1 MLPLRWW
8 GAPRLWRSNKIK
20 AMGEARV
27 QQEMTVPASPIG
39 IARLS
44 KMMFDGIDLTPL
56 WRELIGKYIYRRDDS
71 AALLDLAMVE
81 QLFGNL
87 EEGLARQDEALAI
100 NRLYRSPVA
109 NGAPALE
116 LLAFAAPGDIGT
128 NTPLEFLLEASDI
141 ALTTLFIVPG
151 LPLPETIPAHDLAI
165 VAVGESDA
173 NAPIL
178 AEIDRLTRHWACP
191 VLNRPA
197 GIFALSRQ
205 RLFALLDGAPGVV
218 MPMTRR
224 AERGDVARLGAG
236 TVPLVELLP
245 DGAFPIIARPVG
257 SHAGHGLKK
266 LDDAAA
272 IAEYLAER
280 SEAAF
285 YLSRFVDYRSRDGL
299 YRKYRIVFID
309 GRPFACHMAITDQW
323 MIYYLN
329 ANMKESAGKRAEEAQ
344 FMADFDVDFASWHDA
359 ALAAIA
365 GRVGLDYFGI
375 DCAETADGKL
385 LVFEADI
392 AMIVHAMDRPE
403 IFPYKPPQMR
413 KVFDAF
419 RAMLHA
425 RSGRRSASAA

>member
-1 MLPLRWW
+1 MGSG
-8 GAPRLWRSNKIK
+8 GA
-20 AMGEARV
+20 V
-27 QQEMTVPASPIG
+27 QQETTVPPTPMG

-44 KMMFDGIDLTPL
+44 KMMFDGADLTPL

-87 EEGLARQDEALAI
+87 EDGLARQDEALAI
-100 NRLYRSPVA
+100 NRLYRSPFA
-109 NGAPALE
+109 GGTPALE

-128 NTPLEFLLEASDI
+128 NTPLEFLLEDSDI

-151 LPLPETIPAHDLAI
+151 LPLPDTLPAHDLAI

-173 NAPIL
+173 NAPVL
-178 AEIDRLTRHWACP
+178 AEIGRLTQRWP
-191 VLNRPA
+191 QLVLNSPA
-197 GIFALSRQ
+197 AILELSRQ
-205 RLFALLDGAPGVV
+205 RLFAVLDGAPGTV

-224 AERGDVARLGAG
+224 IGRGDVVKLGAG
-236 TVPLVELLP
+236 ATALAELLP
-245 DGAFPIIARPVG
+245 DGIFPLIARPVG

-266 LDDAAA
+266 LNDAAA
-272 IAEYLAER
+272 IPAYLGERPEAE
-280 SEAAF
+280 F
-285 YLSRFVDYRSRDGL
+285 CLSRFVDYRSADGL

-309 GRPFACHMAITDQW
+309 GQPFACHMAITDQW

-329 ANMKESAGKRAEEAQ
+329 ANMKESAAKRAEEAH
-344 FMADFDVDFASWHDA
+344 FMADFGGDFGRRHGP

-365 GRVGLDYFGI
+365 ERVELDYFGI
-375 DCAETADGKL
+375 DCAETADGTL

-392 AMIVHAMDRPE
+392 AMIVHAMDSPE

>member
-1 MLPLRWW
+1 MGSG
-8 GAPRLWRSNKIK
+8 GA
-20 AMGEARV
+20 V
-27 QQEMTVPASPIG
+27 QQEMTVPATPIG

-44 KMMFDGIDLTPL
+44 KMMFDGVDLTPL

-87 EEGLARQDEALAI
+87 EDGLARQDEALAI
-100 NRLYRSPVA
+100 NRLYRSPFA
-109 NGAPALE
+109 GSTPALE

-128 NTPLEFLLEASDI
+128 NTPLEFLLEGSDI
-141 ALTTLFIVPG
+141 ALTTLFVVPG
-151 LPLPETIPAHDLAI
+151 LPLPDTLPAHDLAI
-165 VAVGESDA
+165 VAVGESDG

-178 AEIDRLTRHWACP
+178 AEIDRLIQRWSRP
-191 VLNRPA
+191 VLNSPA
-197 GIFALSRQ
+197 AIPELSRQ
-205 RLFALLDGAPGVV
+205 RLFARLDGVPDVV

-224 AERGDVARLGAG
+224 IGRGDVVKLGAG
-236 TVPLVELLP
+236 ATALPELLP
-245 DGAFPIIARPVG
+245 DGGFPLIARPVG

-266 LDDAAA
+266 LDDTAA
-272 IAEYLAER
+272 IAAYLGGRPEAE
-280 SEAAF
+280 F
-285 YLSRFVDYRSRDGL
+285 YLSRFVDYRSADGL
-299 YRKYRIVFID
+299 YRKYRIVFI
-309 GRPFACHMAITDQW
+309 GGLPFACHMAITDQW

-329 ANMKESAGKRAEEAQ
+329 ANMKESAAKRAEEAQ
-344 FMADFDVDFASWHDA
+344 FMADFDGDFARRHGP

-365 GRVGLDYFGI
+365 ERVGLDYFGI
-375 DCAETADGKL
+375 DCAETIDGAL

-392 AMIVHAMDRPE
+392 AMIVHAMDSPE

-425 RSGRRSASAA
+425 RSGRRSAASAA

>member
-1 MLPLRWW
+1 MGSG
-8 GAPRLWRSNKIK
+8 GA
-20 AMGEARV
+20 V
-27 QQEMTVPASPIG
+27 QQEMRVPATPIG

-44 KMMFDGIDLTPL
+44 KMMFDGVDLTPL

-87 EEGLARQDEALAI
+87 EDGLARQDEALAI
-100 NRLYRSPVA
+100 NRLYRSPFA
-109 NGAPALE
+109 GSTPALE

-128 NTPLEFLLEASDI
+128 NTPLEFLLEGSDI
-141 ALTTLFIVPG
+141 ALTTLFVVPG
-151 LPLPETIPAHDLAI
+151 LPLPDTLPAHDLAI
-165 VAVGESDA
+165 VAVGESDG

-178 AEIDRLTRHWACP
+178 AEIDRLIQRWSRP
-191 VLNRPA
+191 VLNSPA
-197 GIFALSRQ
+197 AIPELSRQ
-205 RLFALLDGAPGVV
+205 RLFARLDGVPDVV

-224 AERGDVARLGAG
+224 IGRGDVVKLGAG
-236 TVPLVELLP
+236 ATALPELLP
-245 DGAFPIIARPVG
+245 DGGFPLIARPVG

-266 LDDAAA
+266 LDDTAA
-272 IAEYLAER
+272 IAAYLGGRPEAE
-280 SEAAF
+280 F
-285 YLSRFVDYRSRDGL
+285 YLSRFVDYRSADGL
-299 YRKYRIVFID
+299 YRKYRIVFIG

-329 ANMKESAGKRAEEAQ
+329 ANMKESAAKRAEEAQ
-344 FMADFDVDFASWHDA
+344 FMADFDGDFARRHGP

-365 GRVGLDYFGI
+365 ERVGLDYFGI
-375 DCAETADGKL
+375 DCAETIDGAL

-392 AMIVHAMDRPE
+392 AMIVHAMDSPE

-425 RSGRRSASAA
+425 RSGRRSAASAA

>member
-1 MLPLRWW
+1 
-8 GAPRLWRSNKIK
+8 
-20 AMGEARV
+20 V
-27 QQEMTVPASPIG
+27 QQEMTVPATPIG

-44 KMMFDGIDLTPL
+44 KMMFDGVDLTPL

-87 EEGLARQDEALAI
+87 EDGLARQDEALAI

-109 NGAPALE
+109 GSTPALE

-128 NTPLEFLLEASDI
+128 NTPLEFLLEGSDI
-141 ALTTLFIVPG
+141 ALTTLFVVPG
-151 LPLPETIPAHDLAI
+151 LPLPDTLPAHDLAI
-165 VAVGESDA
+165 VAVGESDG

-178 AEIDRLTRHWACP
+178 AEIDRLIQRWSRP
-191 VLNRPA
+191 VLNSPA
-197 GIFALSRQ
+197 AIPELSRQ
-205 RLFALLDGAPGVV
+205 RLFARLDGVPDVV

-224 AERGDVARLGAG
+224 IGRGDVVKLGAG
-236 TVPLVELLP
+236 ATALPELLP
-245 DGAFPIIARPVG
+245 DGGFPLIARPVG

-266 LDDAAA
+266 LDDTAALA
-272 IAEYLAER
+272 AYLGGRPEAE
-280 SEAAF
+280 F
-285 YLSRFVDYRSRDGL
+285 YLSRFVDYRSADGL
-299 YRKYRIVFID
+299 YRKYRIVFIG

-329 ANMKESAGKRAEEAQ
+329 ANMKESAAKRAEEAQ
-344 FMADFDVDFASWHDA
+344 FMADFDGDFARRHGP

-365 GRVGLDYFGI
+365 ERVGLDYFGI
-375 DCAETADGKL
+375 DCAETVDGAL

-392 AMIVHAMDRPE
+392 AMIVHAMDSPE

-425 RSGRRSASAA
+425 RSGRRSAASAA

>member
-1 MLPLRWW
+1 MGSG
-8 GAPRLWRSNKIK
+8 GA
-20 AMGEARV
+20 V
-27 QQEMTVPASPIG
+27 QQEMTVPATPIG

-44 KMMFDGIDLTPL
+44 KMMFDGVDLTPL

-87 EEGLARQDEALAI
+87 EDGLARQDEALAI
-100 NRLYRSPVA
+100 NRLYRSPFA
-109 NGAPALE
+109 GSKPALE

-128 NTPLEFLLEASDI
+128 NTPLEFLLEGSDI
-141 ALTTLFIVPG
+141 ALTTLFVVPG
-151 LPLPETIPAHDLAI
+151 LPLPDTLPAHDLAI
-165 VAVGESDA
+165 VAVGESDG

-178 AEIDRLTRHWACP
+178 AEIDRLIQRWSRP
-191 VLNRPA
+191 VLNSPA
-197 GIFALSRQ
+197 AIPELSRQ
-205 RLFALLDGAPGVV
+205 RLFARLDGVPDVV

-224 AERGDVARLGAG
+224 IGRGDVVKLGAG
-236 TVPLVELLP
+236 ATALPELLP
-245 DGAFPIIARPVG
+245 DGGFPLIARPVG

-266 LDDAAA
+266 LDDTAA
-272 IAEYLAER
+272 IAAYLGGRPEAE
-280 SEAAF
+280 F
-285 YLSRFVDYRSRDGL
+285 YLSRFVDYRSADGL
-299 YRKYRIVFID
+299 YRKYRIVFIG

-329 ANMKESAGKRAEEAQ
+329 ANMKESAAKRAEEAQ
-344 FMADFDVDFASWHDA
+344 FMADFDGDFARRHGP

-365 GRVGLDYFGI
+365 ERVGLDYFGI
-375 DCAETADGKL
+375 DCAETIDGAL

-392 AMIVHAMDRPE
+392 AMIVHAMDSPE

-425 RSGRRSASAA
+425 RSGRRSAASAA

>member
-1 MLPLRWW
+1 MGSG
-8 GAPRLWRSNKIK
+8 GA
-20 AMGEARV
+20 V
-27 QQEMTVPASPIG
+27 QQEMTVPATPIG

-44 KMMFDGIDLTPL
+44 KMMFDGVDLTPL

-71 AALLDLAMVE
+71 AALFDLAMVE

-87 EEGLARQDEALAI
+87 EDGLARQDEALAI
-100 NRLYRSPVA
+100 NRLYRSPFA
-109 NGAPALE
+109 GSTPALE

-128 NTPLEFLLEASDI
+128 NTPLEFLLEGSDI
-141 ALTTLFIVPG
+141 ALTTLFVVPG
-151 LPLPETIPAHDLAI
+151 LPLPDTLPAHDLAI
-165 VAVGESDA
+165 VAVGESDG

-178 AEIDRLTRHWACP
+178 AEIDRLIQRWSRP
-191 VLNRPA
+191 VLNSPA
-197 GIFALSRQ
+197 AIPELSRQ
-205 RLFALLDGAPGVV
+205 RLFARLDGVPDVV

-224 AERGDVARLGAG
+224 IGRGDVVKLGAG
-236 TVPLVELLP
+236 ATALPELLP
-245 DGAFPIIARPVG
+245 DGGFPLIARPVG

-266 LDDAAA
+266 LDDTAA
-272 IAEYLAER
+272 IAAYLGGRPEAE
-280 SEAAF
+280 F
-285 YLSRFVDYRSRDGL
+285 YLSRFVDYRSADGL
-299 YRKYRIVFID
+299 YRKYRIVFIG

-329 ANMKESAGKRAEEAQ
+329 ANMKESAAKRAEEAQ
-344 FMADFDVDFASWHDA
+344 FMADFDGDFARRHGP

-365 GRVGLDYFGI
+365 ERVGLDYFGI
-375 DCAETADGKL
+375 DCAETVDGAL

-392 AMIVHAMDRPE
+392 AMIVHAMDSPE

-425 RSGRRSASAA
+425 RSGRRSAASAA

>member
-1 MLPLRWW
+1 MGSG
-8 GAPRLWRSNKIK
+8 GA
-20 AMGEARV
+20 V
-27 QQEMTVPASPIG
+27 QQETTVPPTPMG

-44 KMMFDGIDLTPL
+44 KMMFDGADLTPL

-87 EEGLARQDEALAI
+87 EDGLARQDEALAI
-100 NRLYRSPVA
+100 NRLYRSPFA
-109 NGAPALE
+109 GGTPALE

-128 NTPLEFLLEASDI
+128 NTPLEFLLDDSDI

-151 LPLPETIPAHDLAI
+151 LPLPDALPAHDLAI

-173 NAPIL
+173 NAPVL
-178 AEIDRLTRHWACP
+178 AEIDRLTQRWPQP
-191 VLNRPA
+191 VLNSPA
-197 GIFALSRQ
+197 AIIELSRQ
-205 RLFALLDGAPGVV
+205 RLFALLDGAPGTV

-224 AERGDVARLGAG
+224 IGRGDVVKLGAG
-236 TVPLVELLP
+236 ATALAELLP
-245 DGAFPIIARPVG
+245 DGIFPLIARPVG

-266 LDDAAA
+266 LNDAAA
-272 IAEYLAER
+272 IPAYLGERPEAE
-280 SEAAF
+280 F
-285 YLSRFVDYRSRDGL
+285 CLSRFVEYRSADGL

-309 GRPFACHMAITDQW
+309 GQPFACHMAITDQW

-329 ANMKESAGKRAEEAQ
+329 ANMKESAAKRAEEAH
-344 FMADFDVDFASWHDA
+344 FMTDFDGDFRRRHGP

-365 GRVGLDYFGI
+365 ERVELDYFGI
-375 DCAETADGKL
+375 DCAETADGTL

-392 AMIVHAMDRPE
+392 AMIVHAMDSPQ
-403 IFPYKPPQMR
+403 IFPYKPLQMR